1 MDIRDINIFRHL
13 GIDGGDDNGGYYFRD
28 AVSTEESS
36 VVVVSAPWAVTSAV
50 GEGAAYAP
58 DAIIDASTSMGLYD
72 AMTGVSI
79 EGRVATVEIDY
90 DIQESSQHLG
100 SDADKVLSHIEDGG
114 SVAGDFFGRKL
125 ARINTG
131 FRHMHASV
139 ARDVA
144 RYAAQGKVVGVV
156 GGDHSVAFGAVR
168 ALSERCEGMGVLFLD
183 AHCDMGGDSRIFDY
197 SHRSIARNILEE
209 IPAVSHLTMVG
220 VRDCSERDVCE
231 VKQNNRAS
239 IFLAEELAAARF
251 AGRSWK
257 ECVADVVA
265 TLPSEVYVSLD
276 VDVLSPECCPN
287 TVRPVA
293 GGLSF
298 DEVCFLLCEVVAS
311 GRRIVGFDLTEV
323 VPKLQSGIDAV
334 VGARLLAK
342 LCAASIKGLE
352 NK

>member
-1 MDIRDINIFRHL
+1 MDIMDINIFRHL
-13 GIDGGDDNGGYYFRD
+13 GLGGSDDGGGYYFRD
-28 AVSTEESS
+28 AVSSDEGS
-36 VVVVSAPWAVTSAV
+36 VVIVSAPWAVTSAV
-50 GEGAAYAP
+50 GEGASYAP
-58 DAIIDASTSMGLYD
+58 DAIIDASLPIGLYD
-72 AMTGVSI
+72 NSTGVSI
-79 EGRVATVEIDY
+79 EGRVATAEIDY
-90 DIQESSQHLG
+90 DIQESSQQLG

-114 SVAGDFFGRKL
+114 SISGDFFGRKL

-144 RYAAQGKVVGVV
+144 RYAAAGKVVGVV

-168 ALSERCEGMGVLFLD
+168 ALSERYEGMGVLFLD

-220 VRDCSERDVCE
+220 VRDCAERDVQE
-231 VKQNNRAS
+231 IREHDRTS
-239 IFLAEELAAARF
+239 LFLAEELAAARF
-251 AGRSWK
+251 VGRTWK
-257 ECVADVVA
+257 ECCSDMVA
-265 TLPSEVYVSLD
+265 TLPHEVYVSLD

-298 DEVCFLLCEVVAS
+298 DEVTFLLGEIVSS
-311 GRRIVGFDLTEV
+311 GRRIVGFDLTEI
-323 VPKLQSGIDAV
+323 VPKLQAGIDAI
-334 VGARLLAK
+334 VGARMLAK
-342 LCAASIKGLE
+342 LCAVSIKGLE
-352 NK
+352 NR